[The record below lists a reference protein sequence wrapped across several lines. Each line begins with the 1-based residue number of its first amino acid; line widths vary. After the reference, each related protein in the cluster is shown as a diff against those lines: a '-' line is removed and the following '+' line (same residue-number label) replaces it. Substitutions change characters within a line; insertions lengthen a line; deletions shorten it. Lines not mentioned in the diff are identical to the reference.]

1 MKKSL
6 LALAALSAIAG
17 TAQAQS
23 SVTLFG
29 ALDVGAYG
37 VNQVNAKTTT
47 APGNSPAVG
56 VLANTVATSNWGIKG
71 TENLGGGLKANFYAE
86 SGINPRNGTL
96 NQTAGENGVAPG
108 GIASTSLFDRGLYV
122 GVEGNW
128 GRLDLGNK
136 LSPFYASHGGILPVS
151 GNSVAVNAAAAQGYN
166 LPFVHNS
173 ISYALPTMAGF
184 NAAIQYGFGN
194 AINDAASGSVV
205 NGSIEYTT
213 GGLNLRVAGQSAQKG
228 GSPLSANNINTTYA
242 SGVVTNTSPSIGTY
256 LLGAKYNAGAFTV
269 GAGWV
274 SNTVTGYT
282 NTTAAASTPNGYKV
296 NNYQVGVGYQ
306 ATPAVLLGFNWIG
319 STSGSNLL
327 NAQARYAFSKRT
339 QAYAQLGYAI
349 NNAGLGANQLNVG
362 NFAALSGASG
372 SQIGSGVT
380 LAQPT
385 FNQFAGGVGLIH
397 TF

>member
-29 ALDVGAYG
+29 ALDAGAYG
-37 VNQVNAKTTT
+37 VNQTQNTTT
-47 APGNSPAVG
+47 GSAAWG
-56 VLANTVATSNWGIKG
+56 VLANTIVSSNWGLKG
-71 TENLGGGLKANFYAE
+71 TEDLGGGLKANFYAE
-86 SGINPRNGTL
+86 AGINPRNGAL
-96 NQTAGENGVAPG
+96 SQTAGENGVTSG
-108 GIASTSLFDRGLYV
+108 GIASTLLFDRGLYV
-122 GVEGNW
+122 GVQGNW

-173 ISYALPTMAGF
+173 ISYTLPTLGGF
-184 NAAIQYGFGN
+184 NAAIQYGAGN
-194 AINDAASGSVV
+194 AINDSSAGSVI
-205 NGSIEYTT
+205 NGAIDYTV
-213 GGLNLRVAGQSAQKG
+213 GGLNLRAAGQYLAKNG
-228 GSPLSANNINTTYA
+228 TPLSANNINTTYA
-242 SGVVTNTSPSIGTY
+242 NGVVTNKSPSVGTY
-256 LLGAKYNAGAFTV
+256 LIGAKYNMGAFTV

-274 SNTVTGYT
+274 SNVVGGYT
-282 NTTAAASTPNGYKV
+282 NTNSLATTPNGYTV
-296 NNYQVGVGYQ
+296 NNYQLGVGYQ

-339 QAYAQLGYAI
+339 QAYAQLGYAL
-349 NNAGLGANQLNVG
+349 NTAGLGANQLNIG
-362 NFAALSGASG
+362 NFAALSGSSG
-372 SQIGSGVT
+372 SNIGGGVT